1 MAGVNKVILIG
12 NLGKDPEVRST
23 TSGQRVANFSLAT
36 SRSWTGQDGQR
47 QEKTEWHSIVVWG
60 KLAEICEKYLQ
71 KGKQVYIEGRIE
83 TRSWQDKEG
92 QTKYKTEIICEQ
104 MTMLGRAGTGG
115 ERNGGEGGGG
125 YDQPRGGGSGAP
137 RDESYEPAGAAPDD
151 DLPF

>member
-1 MAGVNKVILIG
+1 MLIG

-23 TSGQRVANFSLAT
+23 TTGQRVANFSLAT

-60 KLAEICEKYLQ
+60 KLVDICEKYLQ

-92 QTKYKTEIICEQ
+92 QTKYKTEIICDQ
-104 MTMLGRAGTGG
+104 MTMLGRAGGGDRNSGDGGYGGSDSSRGGSGSRDENYEPAPTGAS
-115 ERNGGEGGGG
+115 ESGGGG
-125 YDQPRGGGSGAP
+125 S
-137 RDESYEPAGAAPDD
+137 DD

>member
-1 MAGVNKVILIG
+1 MAGVNKVMLIG

-104 MTMLGRAGTGG
+104 MTMLGRAGG
-115 ERNGGEGGGG
+115 EKNGGEDKSVGESG
-125 YDQPRGGGSGAP
+125 YDAPRGSAP
-137 RDESYEPAGAAPDD
+137 KDESYEPAGNVPDD